1 MPPIT
6 ISPPEDEAE
15 RQKQA
20 EAKQLP
26 DRRVHSMQP
35 PPVRTRSMDDGEVG
49 TSTEEKASMNYKK
62 FDGWPWGGTK
72 KAKRHSMPMTRASIE
87 NARKDVQESNTR
99 PLSKLLSPGIDLNR
113 SSESISSHP
122 SASSPVSPSSL
133 DNPLLR

>member
-6 ISPPEDEAE
+6 ISPPEGEAE

-35 PPVRTRSMDDGEVG
+35 PVVRTRAMDDGEVG
-49 TSTEEKASMNYKK
+49 TSTAEKASSSKECMK
-62 FDGWPWGGTK
+62 FDGWPWGSMK

-87 NARKDVQESNTR
+87 SARKDVQDSNAR
-99 PLSKLLSPGIDLNR
+99 PLSKLLGADKSV
-113 SSESISSHP
+113 ESIP
-122 SASSPVSPSSL
+122 
-133 DNPLLR
+133 